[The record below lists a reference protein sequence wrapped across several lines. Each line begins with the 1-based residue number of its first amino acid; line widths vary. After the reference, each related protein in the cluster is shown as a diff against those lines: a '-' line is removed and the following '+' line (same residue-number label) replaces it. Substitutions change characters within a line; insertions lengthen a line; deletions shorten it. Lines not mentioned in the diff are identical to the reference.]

1 MALDVIGAGFGRTGT
16 LSLRAA
22 LTDLGFGPVYH
33 MLEVVKQPEMAAD
46 WLHALTDQQALTRVL
61 NGYRSAIDWPA
72 CHFWRQ
78 LMGLYPDAKVI
89 LTLRDPEQWYR
100 SIEGTIYQVLSRPP
114 PPGMPEAQATMARR
128 IVLDETFQ
136 GRLGDRDHAIG
147 VFERHNRAVRE
158 TVPADK
164 LLVFDVR
171 EGWEPLCGFLG
182 VPVPAEPFPRTN
194 SADEFR
200 AMFGGE

>member
-1 MALDVIGAGFGRTGT
+1 MTLDVIGAGFGRTGT

-33 MLEVVKQPEMAAD
+33 MLEVVRQPEMAAD
-46 WLHALTDQQALTRVL
+46 
-61 NGYRSAIDWPA
+61 RSGVDRRAGADPRPA
-72 CHFWRQ
+72 RLSRRHRLARPPLWR
-78 LMGLYPDAKVI
+78 LARLYPDAKVI

-128 IVLDETFQ
+128 IVLEETFQ
-136 GRLGDRDHAIG
+136 GRLGDREHAIG
-147 VFERHNRAVRE
+147 VFERHNREVRE
-158 TVPADK
+158 TVPASK

-182 VPVPAEPFPRTN
+182 VPVPAQAFPKTN
-194 SADEFR
+194 SSDEFR
-200 AMFGGE
+200 AMFG